1 MSKMQTIAKMGGLHT
16 QIAAAAVFGVVAVGA
31 AGQAAEKPTE
41 VKFALLTQP
50 GIWDAGVFGA
60 VEQGYFK
67 VEGLHVTFVSP
78 QTPADGLKLLA
89 SGGVQF
95 ATAHSTEVITARS
108 KGLPVVSIATNHQY
122 GTAGIM
128 VPTKL
133 GVSSL
138 KQLEGKTL
146 GVTGIPYNKV
156 MLEYSLRKAGADVSK
171 VKIVTVGFSPIPL
184 LLSKRIDGLGDA
196 ITWSET
202 ALYNVKI
209 GRPAADT
216 STYKYFAFYQN
227 GVPRYYTLG
236 VVTHENTLKRNPGL
250 ARRFL
255 SAWQK
260 GLNWAINN
268 QTAAVANMRKRYPA
282 IAEKQAIANLAEI
295 ARIAQSPGTKAHGV
309 GWQDVNVWS
318 KQEAFMRE
326 NKLISAK
333 VDVSKAVS
341 NSFLPPK

>member
-1 MSKMQTIAKMGGLHT
+1 MSKMQTIAKMNVLHT
-16 QIAAAAVFGVVAVGA
+16 RIAASAVLGIVAASGIA
-31 AGQAAEKPTE
+31 QAAEKPTE
-41 VKFALLTQP
+41 VKMALLTQP
-50 GIWDAGVFGA
+50 GIWDAGLFGA

-133 GVSSL
+133 GVTSL

-156 MLEYSLRKAGADVSK
+156 MLEYSLQKAGADVSK
-171 VKIVTVGFSPIPL
+171 VKIVTVGFAPIPL

-209 GRPAADT
+209 GKPAADK

-255 SAWQK
+255 SAWAK
-260 GLNWAINN
+260 GLTWAINN
-268 QTAAVANMRKRYPA
+268 QKAAVANMRKRYPA

-295 ARIAQSPGTKAHGV
+295 ARISKSPGTAKNGI
-309 GWQDVNVWS
+309 GSQDVNVWA
-318 KQEAFMRE
+318 KQEAFMRAH
-326 NKLISAK
+326 KLISTK
-333 VDVSKAVS
+333 VDVSKAVT
-341 NSFLPPK
+341 NSYLPK